1 MSGVEYTLKK
11 VSEEALNEAL
21 ASLAEGKVDSEK
33 IIAQRLEQVSIEV
46 QRISEQQQRQADALR
61 RQIIGTAEM
70 SARNKSLEIVEDN
83 LNSAFA
89 QASKRLE
96 SSATGASYEKV
107 LKGLVSEAVEQV
119 EGSEFTI
126 QGNMKDQVALK
137 KIADQLSKDK
147 KIKIAVDSE
156 AIKTIGGVKVRSSDG
171 YVMFD
176 NTFEARLERL
186 KPSLR
191 KQVAQLFS
199 ESK

>member
-33 IIAQRLEQVSIEV
+33 IITQRLEQVSIEV

-126 QGNMKDQVALK
+126 QGNMKDQMALK

-186 KPSLR
+186 KPTLR
-191 KQVAQLFS
+191 KQIAQLFS